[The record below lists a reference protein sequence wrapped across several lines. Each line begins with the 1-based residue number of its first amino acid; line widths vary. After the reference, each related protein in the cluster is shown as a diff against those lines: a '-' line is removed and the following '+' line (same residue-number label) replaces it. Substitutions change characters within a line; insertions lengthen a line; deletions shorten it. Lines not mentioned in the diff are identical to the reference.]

1 MPRIVLTAR
10 PINAPQASRLGGRRT
25 LRDKTGP
32 GTVAGLAAGLGT
44 SPRPFPSIRWILF
57 WIVVAAAI
65 STRVF
70 P

>member
-10 PINAPQASRLGGRRT
+10 PKNAP
-25 LRDKTGP
+25 
-32 GTVAGLAAGLGT
+32 
-44 SPRPFPSIRWILF
+44 RPIPSMLWILF

-70 P
+70 